1 MILPF
6 IAVPAGRFVCQRV
19 GSDGESGG
27 QQVAVRIRLVHGVV
41 RTQYLSLAISSVKA
55 SRRSNSRLCRGHWR
69 WSRGRGRDA
78 VPDAWLLFDVYSQ
91 GSFFTFVQHFV
102 NIFEQGRIALAHT
115 ALHVGRSEM
124 GDQYG
129 MCPAFGNDTL
139 AYVSGG
145 IEIEVGRLPISTSD
159 QSACDCAT
167 FFPGV
172 YSKLPWVPK

>member
-1 MILPF
+1 
-6 IAVPAGRFVCQRV
+6 
-19 GSDGESGG
+19 
-27 QQVAVRIRLVHGVV
+27 
-41 RTQYLSLAISSVKA
+41 
-55 SRRSNSRLCRGHWR
+55 
-69 WSRGRGRDA
+69 
-78 VPDAWLLFDVYSQ
+78 
-91 GSFFTFVQHFV
+91 
-102 NIFEQGRIALAHT
+102 
-115 ALHVGRSEM
+115 M

>member
-1 MILPF
+1 
-6 IAVPAGRFVCQRV
+6 
-19 GSDGESGG
+19 
-27 QQVAVRIRLVHGVV
+27 
-41 RTQYLSLAISSVKA
+41 
-55 SRRSNSRLCRGHWR
+55 
-69 WSRGRGRDA
+69 
-78 VPDAWLLFDVYSQ
+78 
-91 GSFFTFVQHFV
+91 
-102 NIFEQGRIALAHT
+102 
-115 ALHVGRSEM
+115 M

-145 IEIEVGRLPISTSD
+145 IEIEVGEVTNQYI